1 MTSNNSTQAAT
12 ERGRD
17 TVTVGAV
24 RWWYALSRLDNT
36 VHLLAPERPPCALTA
51 RCGHALPA
59 AARAHNQ
66 PPPGPPCEPCRLIL
80 LADAA
85 TAAKPGRSPVEH
97 PPLPVPGDRPAS
109 PADNDG

>member
-17 TVTVGAV
+17 TATVSAV

-36 VHLLAPERPPCALTA
+36 VHLLSPERPPGALAA

-59 AARAHNQ
+59 ASHVHDH
-66 PPPGPPCEPCRLIL
+66 PPLGPPCESCRLIL
-80 LADAA
+80 LAD
-85 TAAKPGRSPVEH
+85 AAKPGRSPVEH
-97 PPLPVPGDRPAS
+97 PPLPVPGDRPVP
-109 PADNDG
+109 PAETDG